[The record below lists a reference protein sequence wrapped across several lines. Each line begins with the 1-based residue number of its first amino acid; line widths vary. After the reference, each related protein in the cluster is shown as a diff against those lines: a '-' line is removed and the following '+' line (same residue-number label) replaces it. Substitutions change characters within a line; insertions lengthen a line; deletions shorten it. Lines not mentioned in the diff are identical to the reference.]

1 MTIKQRGKDKICTSA
16 FTIEG
21 RYYVFTFNG
30 KRGQPLI
37 TSKREA
43 REREVELKKRIR
55 AGTFIE
61 EAPAQNFSR
70 FYDEVFMDYS
80 RSHKS
85 AKSTQFDEYYGQNLK
100 AEFGQKKLI
109 QITPRM
115 IERFLLKLSQTD
127 TRFDKPYSPVT
138 VRMHF
143 DRINQLFNQAIRE
156 RVINENPCRLV
167 SPTVLKQFPS
177 WRRRE
182 RWLGKYDP
190 KEEEKLFR
198 ELDGK
203 IQTICRLLL
212 NTGLRPPKEVLGIQ
226 KAHINLTDEPRYY
239 KHKGRDFIIPPHALF
254 VAEAK
259 DGRVRSIP
267 LNKTAENILRV
278 LCDDVTTGR
287 WLFVNREGKPLGSIK
302 KGWQRACERAE
313 IDDLR
318 PYDLRHTFATRLVE
332 RYVPTPVISALLGHS
347 MAVAGFGPESRITP
361 GYAHATWEAMQ
372 RAVERLEHPVPDLSI
387 FQTNRD
393 KIGTKQPLEEH
404 QNEARKVG

>member
-1 MTIKQRGKDKICTSA
+1 MTIKQRGKEKICTSA

-30 KRGQPLI
+30 NRGQPLI
-37 TSKREA
+37 TSKRKA
-43 REREVELKKRIR
+43 REREVELQKQIR
-55 AGTFIE
+55 AGTFIAE
-61 EAPAQNFSR
+61 SSAQTFAR
-70 FYDEVFMDYS
+70 FYDEVFLDYS

-85 AKSTQFDEYYGQNLK
+85 EKSTDFDEYYGRSLK
-100 AEFGQKKLI
+100 AEFGQKKLS

-115 IERFLLKLSQTD
+115 IEHYLLKLSQTK
-127 TRFDKPYSPVT
+127 TQFDKPFSPVT
-138 VRMHF
+138 VRMHY

-156 RVINENPCRLV
+156 RVINDNPCRLV
-167 SPTVLKQFPS
+167 SPTVLKQFPT

-182 RWLGKYDP
+182 RWLGKFDE
-190 KEEEKLFR
+190 KEEEKLFK
-198 ELDGK
+198 ELDAG

-212 NTGLRPPKEVLGIQ
+212 NTGLRPPKEVLGVQ
-226 KAHINLTDEPRYY
+226 KAHVNLTDEPRYY

-254 VAEAK
+254 VAQAK

-267 LNKTAENILRV
+267 LNNPAESILRI
-278 LCDDVTTGR
+278 LCKDVTVTR
-287 WLFVNREGKPLGSIK
+287 WLFVNREGKPLGSFK
-302 KGWQRACERAE
+302 KGWQRACERAG

-347 MAVAGFGPESRITP
+347 MLMAGFQESRITP

-372 RAVERLEHPVPDLSI
+372 KAVESLEYGVPDLSI

-393 KIGTKQPLEEH
+393 KIRTKQGSEESET
-404 QNEARKVG
+404 EARKVG